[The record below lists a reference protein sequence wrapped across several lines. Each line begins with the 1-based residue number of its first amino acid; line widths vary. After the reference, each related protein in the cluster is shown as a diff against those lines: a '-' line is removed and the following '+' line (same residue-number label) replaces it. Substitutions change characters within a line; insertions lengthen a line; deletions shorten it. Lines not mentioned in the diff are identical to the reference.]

1 MSSQMTPDQ
10 AKFLLALTL
19 PIIKTEHETT
29 KRVIEAIPLDKGDY
43 RPEPVA
49 KSALELAWHIVAAEH
64 RFLGGVCVGKFDFT
78 PNNRPESVNNSVKI
92 AAWFDESFNANL
104 KQIEALSGEQ
114 LTKSI
119 DFRGMFQLPAVS
131 FLQLSQNHSIHHRG
145 QLSTY
150 LRPMGGKVPSIYGE
164 SYDAA
169 QARAAREGKAS

>member
-1 MSSQMTPDQ
+1 MSAQMTPDQ

-49 KSALELAWHIVAAEH
+49 KSALELAWHIVAAED
-64 RFLGGVCVGKFDFT
+64 RFHKAICTGTFDFT
-78 PNNRPESVNNSVKI
+78 PMNRPEATNTSAKI
-92 AAWFDESFNANL
+92 AAWFDDSFKANL
-104 KQIEALSGEQ
+104 KQIEGLSGEQ

-119 DFRGMFQLPAVS
+119 DFRGMFQMPAVS
-131 FLQLSQNHSIHHRG
+131 FLTLSQNHSIHHRG

-169 QARAAREGKAS
+169 QARAAKEGKAS

>member
-1 MSSQMTPDQ
+1 MSAQMTPDQ
-10 AKFLLALTL
+10 AKFLLSLTL

-49 KSALELAWHIVAAEH
+49 KSALELAWHIVAAED
-64 RFLGGVCVGKFDFT
+64 RFHKAICTGKFDFT
-78 PNNRPESVNNSVKI
+78 PMNRPDAINNSAKI

-104 KQIEALSGEQ
+104 KQIESLSGEQ
-114 LTKSI
+114 LTKSV
-119 DFRGMFQLPAVS
+119 DFRGMFQMPAVS
-131 FLQLSQNHSIHHRG
+131 FLTLSQNHSIHHRG

-169 QARAAREGKAS
+169 QARAAKEGKAS